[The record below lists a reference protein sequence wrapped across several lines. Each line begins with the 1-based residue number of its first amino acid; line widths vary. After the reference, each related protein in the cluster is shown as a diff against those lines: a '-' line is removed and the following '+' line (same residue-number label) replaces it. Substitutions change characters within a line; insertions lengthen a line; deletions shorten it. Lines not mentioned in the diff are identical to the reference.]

1 MADITRNLTGLS
13 SGTIY
18 EYRITAIGDGAT
30 YVDSDPSAVGSF
42 TTLIP
47 LDVPTGL
54 TLTKTTNSI
63 TATWTAVQ
71 HKSSYRVSYVTGN
84 GSPVVQTVSAESFT
98 LSNIAQGA
106 TYSFQVM
113 AVGDGTTY
121 EDSAYCTAVSSTT
134 LIKLGTP
141 QPTVDSTT
149 SQVSVEWPAIT
160 HADGYKVWYKT
171 GSGTYGNA
179 IDVGTDRSYVVPGL
193 QEGVTITFKIQAYS
207 NFSTVY
213 EDSEFSAE
221 VSETTQI
228 TLAVPTFTL
237 TKTTNSITATWSTVP
252 NAASYVVAY
261 KLNSSSGDFTEVA
274 VNDRTSYT
282 LSELGEGVTYVFKLK
297 SVSNVQDYVDSAYSN
312 TQSTTTL
319 VTLATPS
326 SITVTDITSNS
337 AVINFLGDSNAQS
350 FRLEYRRKGETE
362 WTSLNGD

>member
-18 EYRITAIGDGAT
+18 EYRITAIGDGTT
-30 YVDSDPSAVGSF
+30 YVDSEPSSVGSF

-121 EDSAYCTAVSSTT
+121 EDSAYCTAASSTT

-149 SQVSVEWPAIT
+149 SKVSVEWDSIT

-171 GSGTYGNA
+171 GNGAYGSA
-179 IDVGTDRSYVVPGL
+179 MDVGTDRSYEVTGL
-193 QEGVTITFKIQAYS
+193 QEGVTITFKVQAYTNS
-207 NFSTVY
+207 PTVY
-213 EDSEFSAE
+213 EDSETSAE
-221 VSETTQI
+221 VTETTQI
-228 TLAVPTFTL
+228 TLEAPVFTL
-237 TKTTNSITATWSTVP
+237 SKTTDSITVTWSTVQ
-252 NAASYVVAY
+252 NAASYIVAY
-261 KLNSSSGDFTEVA
+261 KPNSSDGDFTV
-274 VNDRTSYT
+274 VPINDRTTYT
-282 LSELGEGVTYVFKLK
+282 LPSLSEGETYVFKLK
-297 SVSNVQDYVDSAYSN
+297 SVSNVQDYVDSPYSN

-319 VTLATPS
+319 ITLATPS

-350 FRLEYRRKGETE
+350 FRLEYRRRGDSE